1 MTKRVFLSVAAV
13 SAVSLFAQPLKTAT
27 ITVAGYSGSTT
38 LQNFPVLVRVSP
50 ERIAGFA
57 YSDCAADGADLSFA
71 FENGTI
77 LPHEVDT
84 WNTAGES
91 LVWVGVPSLSS
102 NMSFRIRWQDA
113 NPPANAPADV
123 WTAYEGVWHMNAA
136 NPVDATGHGH
146 NGVGAGVT
154 ATAGRIG
161 GALDCNGTS
170 SSIPCGTYTDTLSAM
185 GLSVS
190 AWCTYEANGSRGLFG
205 IDGVFSFRAEGTS
218 KLCVTTPGKAD
229 HSLDAGLAVG
239 NAYFLAT
246 TFAPSKEDGCVMYR
260 DGARV
265 ASKAAS
271 AIANPSAKTMYLA
284 NNHWNQ
290 RWMGTVDEIR
300 FSKGIR
306 SADWIKAEY
315 DTVADAGFLSYGPAE
330 VLTGDYFL
338 VAATGAQRGVV
349 SPAYGIHTAPVGG
362 QTYTFS
368 CTTAEE
374 MLDTAG
380 KTRAVCTGWKLY
392 AGDGTI
398 LRSSADEGES
408 ATSFTYEYE
417 TGHPVRIVWQWE
429 TQYLIGATAE
439 EGGAVSPATQW
450 VADGAT
456 ASVTAIPDSTHGFY
470 RWTNDVPA
478 SVFAKSSTISFP
490 VTGPVSLFATFGNLF
505 FVATNGSDGND
516 GRTPETAFAT
526 IQKALSG
533 AGNGSTVRV
542 LEGEFA
548 LTSEILLTN
557 EVTVTGAGMGRTIL
571 VRDSNVSSMRIAQIN
586 HAGAVLEKVT
596 LKDGL
601 LKSGYAA
608 GAWIR
613 SGTMQDCEVVGC
625 GLAHWS
631 SGWNSGSC
639 VRLDSATARLL
650 RCSLHGNSSSSTWGS
665 GMVLRIDGGGV
676 ADSCLIYD
684 NKNTNGSALYT
695 VYVGNGT
702 LRNCTVTENSTPATC
717 AVYLANANSHVY
729 DCIVYNNSGT
739 TATTSNT
746 LGNGFDIKGET
757 AAILGQAG
765 NCYTGNPV
773 FLDPANGDF
782 RIHPASPCADAGQ
795 YGASA
800 VSATDAGGTTPRIVG
815 NAIDIGAYETN
826 PGATPYVLLI
836 PSSRS
841 AIVGETLTFSIFSVN
856 APSPSY
862 TVSFGDGATET
873 TSGASVTHAYSAS
886 GTYLPSVA
894 LAGAETYTFTDGL
907 VVRPKD
913 LYVAAGSTT
922 GAPPYDTPATAAAY
936 LEDALPYAA
945 SGSTIWMA
953 DGTYKFKASA
963 RISINDGIKIR
974 GISNDPT
981 KVVINPFKASTHR
994 LFRLNHPDAGLYGL
1008 TLSGGYNDGGQ
1019 QAYVGGGVYI
1029 DTLGGTVSNC
1039 VVRNVPGCRWGDCAL
1054 AIYMAAGVVTHT
1066 VVSNIVGSSSGDD
1079 GNHQGVAICMGGGT
1093 LANSIVTD
1101 VRGGG
1106 SSNADK
1112 GGAIAVGGSAK
1123 VVNCVIAGNRM
1134 TGCAGI
1140 RFNASTPRIIN
1151 TIVFGNTST
1160 GTTGDHIGVYNGTG
1174 TTYAS
1179 CFVNCASDVEL
1190 NETCVQADD
1199 LGLADFAA
1207 ADFHLISSS
1216 PCRDKGTTTDI
1227 DVPAADLDGNPR
1239 VDASGIID
1247 IGAYEVHVSGLSSAI
1262 SATPPAVKGL
1272 IPFAKT
1278 FTATVEGGE
1287 ADSYAWYIDGV
1298 LAATTAT
1305 PTWTKTFDVAGSY
1318 VVSLKVAADSSEYDA
1333 DNTLAVEA
1341 YPTTVLVCPGGI
1353 LEPARQETV
1362 VVDGEEVVQTIPA
1375 VWHVPVYPY
1384 ATWETAATNLAD
1396 AIAISWDGTEI
1407 IVSNGTYN
1415 LRSAISITD
1424 GLTIRGLTGNPEDVV
1439 LHAQHPSA
1447 SNRIG
1452 PVVSLNHAAAKLA
1465 GLVVQNGTAKQSA
1478 NGGNIFINTL
1488 GGTVS
1493 NCIVRNNYPR
1503 SAGWGAHGGGILMRG
1518 GLVTHCV
1525 VSNCIASAYGD
1536 NDSYGGGS
1544 GVLLFGGVLRDSL
1557 ITGNSYDGIGDDG
1570 KGKFG
1575 TVLARGG
1582 RVVNCTVVGNEARF
1596 CAGIRSEG
1604 GTFVNCVSSGNR
1616 IAVPGPGTNSLIVTT
1631 VPSDV
1636 AWYGSG
1642 SKFSHCLTD
1651 VAIEGGENCQV
1662 EDASVTFKDAPAGNY
1677 KIRVSSLV
1685 RDAGAAEADAS
1696 AKDLAGNPRL
1706 FGKAIDIGC
1715 HELQFGAA
1723 TILLLR

>member
-1 MTKRVFLSVAAV
+1 MQLLNKANILSITAIYAAISTTAFGEIASRYVQDGLLACWDGVENAGPCLHNASATVWKDLVAGRQ
-13 SAVSLFAQPLKTAT
+13 FALTGV
-27 ITVAGYSGSTT
+27 TVADDSMVFAGSANSYGLMGKDDTAAT
-38 LQNFPVLVRVSP
+38 FEQ
-50 ERIAGFA
+50 AG
-57 YSDCAADGADLSFA
+57 
-71 FENGTI
+71 NGTLEI
-77 LPHEVDT
+77 VY
-84 WNTAGES
+84 AS
-91 LVWVGVPSLSS
+91 
-102 NMSFRIRWQDA
+102 
-113 NPPANAPADV
+113 
-123 WTAYEGVWHMNAA
+123 
-136 NPVDATGHGH
+136 ATGTGDQ
-146 NGVGAGVT
+146 
-154 ATAGRIG
+154 IM
-161 GALDCNGTS
+161 LQS
-170 SSIPCGTYTDTLSAM
+170 STKS
-185 GLSVS
+185 
-190 AWCTYEANGSRGLFG
+190 G
-205 IDGVFSFRAEGTS
+205 IVFSFWQ
-218 KLCVTTPGKAD
+218 
-229 HSLDAGLAVG
+229 
-239 NAYFLAT
+239 
-246 TFAPSKEDGCVMYR
+246 
-260 DGARV
+260 
-265 ASKAAS
+265 ASKIIAS
-271 AIANPSAKTMYLA
+271 IATAPIFTFTSGVATNSVSVRYSGTKPTGAIANGTALTSPSNNYWGSQEDKTTIGTRNSKA
-284 NNHWNQ
+284 NSHFKGAIYCIRLYSRQLTEAEIAANYA
-290 RWMGTVDEIR
+290 VDVSR
-300 FSKGIR
+300 FREGNLTDDHVLEVRTSP
-306 SADWIKAEY
+306 AEY
-315 DTVADAGFLSYGPAE
+315 ESLAQGGGIHID
-330 VLTGDYFL
+330 
-338 VAATGAQRGVV
+338 VAAGDEVPV
-349 SPAYGIHTAPVGG
+349 SCQSVWTNA
-362 QTYTFS
+362 
-368 CTTAEE
+368 
-374 MLDTAG
+374 AG
-380 KTRAVCTGWKLY
+380 NVAAACTGWKLY
-392 AGDGTI
+392 DADGKEVGSGPERAFTYIHPTPVAYRRLIWQFAVEYKVTATAGAGGTVAPAEQWV
-398 LRSSADEGES
+398 SAGAAATVTATPDATHAFTRWTGNIPDAESDAARS
-408 ATSFTYEYE
+408 ATAVFTAYE
-417 TGHPVRIVWQWE
+417 PIS
-429 TQYLIGATAE
+429 ATA
-439 EGGAVSPATQW
+439 
-450 VADGAT
+450 
-456 ASVTAIPDSTHGFY
+456 
-470 RWTNDVPA
+470 N
-478 SVFAKSSTISFP
+478 
-490 VTGPVSLFATFGNLF
+490 FGNLF
-505 FVATNGSDGND
+505 YVAKNGSDDND
-516 GRTPETAFAT
+516 GTTPETAFAT
-526 IQKALSG
+526 IHKALSG
-533 AGNGSTVRV
+533 AVDGTTVRV
-542 LEGEFA
+542 LEGEYA

-557 EVTVTGAGMGRTIL
+557 EVTVTGAGMGRTIF
-571 VRDSNVSSMRIAQIN
+571 VRDPNIATMRIAQIN
-586 HAGAVLEKVT
+586 NASAILEKVT
-596 LKDGL
+596 LKNGF
-601 LKSGYAA
+601 LKSGYSA

-613 SGTMQDCEVVGC
+613 SGTMRDCEVIGC
-625 GLAHWS
+625 GLGHWG

-639 VRLDSATARLL
+639 VRLDSATAKLL
-650 RCSLHGNSSSSTWGS
+650 RCSLHGNSSGSTWGT
-665 GMVLRIDGGGV
+665 GMVLRIEGGSV

-684 NKNTNGSALYT
+684 NKNTNGSAQYT

-729 DCIVYNNSGT
+729 DCIVHNNSGT

-757 AAILGQAG
+757 AAILGQAV
-765 NCYTGNPV
+765 NC
-773 FLDPANGDF
+773 FLDDPAFLDAADHDY
-782 RIHPASPCADAGQ
+782 RLHPASPCADAGQ

-800 VSATDAGGTTPRIVG
+800 VSATDVGGTTPRIVG

-841 AIVGETLTFSIFSVN
+841 AIVGETVTFAIASVN

-862 TVSFGDGATET
+862 TVSFGDGTTET
-873 TSGASVTHAYSAS
+873 TSGSSVTHAYSAS

-894 LAGAETYTFTDGL
+894 LAGAETYTFTDGII
-907 VVRPKD
+907 VRPKD

-945 SGSTIWMA
+945 SGSTVWMA

-963 RISINDGIKIR
+963 RITINDGIKIR

-1054 AIYMAAGVVTHT
+1054 AIYMAAGLVTHT

-1112 GGAIAVGGSAK
+1112 GGAIAVGGAAK

-1160 GTTGDHIGVYNGTG
+1160 GATGDHIGVYNGTG

-1318 VVSLKVAADSSEYDA
+1318 VVSLKVAAGSSEYDA

-1396 AIAISWDGTEI
+1396 AIAASWDGTEI
-1407 IVSNGTYN
+1407 IVSNGVYN

-1631 VPSDV
+1631 IPSDV

-1642 SKFSHCLTD
+1642 LKFSHCLTD
-1651 VAIEGGENCQV
+1651 MAIESGENCLC
-1662 EDASVTFKDAPAGNY
+1662 EEASATFKDASTGNY
-1677 KIRVSSLV
+1677 KVRATSLI
-1685 RDAGAAEADAS
+1685 RDAGAAGADDS
-1696 AKDLAGNPRL
+1696 GIDLAGNPRL

-1723 TILLLR
+1723 TMLMLR